1 MLAFWSSPN
10 LHCTWKKAS
19 YMCGPPIG
27 WDCLASPCWKDVT
40 WGSISSQAYRGLEA
54 IVPVT
59 LADPSLYMA
68 AGNAGEGP
76 FTHPWN
82 LRAGTK
88 SMKLLFSTPIFK
100 SRFEVK
106 CPFSGCPLSSHVLSS
121 NAGCDWHCRY
131 REWQNFGV
139 SVASF
144 QLLGRLFLP
153 WNPIQDNEVKI
164 PTIPVDSIG
173 FQLAAVI
180 VLLTLLKNPSRF
192 LTQSIESRPGEFY
205 HAGRAGSSK
214 QHSGWLHHVCTM
226 LTHDINAYPCYIP
239 RLIPSVLLSLQP
251 G

>member
-1 MLAFWSSPN
+1 
-10 LHCTWKKAS
+10 
-19 YMCGPPIG
+19 
-27 WDCLASPCWKDVT
+27 
-40 WGSISSQAYRGLEA
+40 
-54 IVPVT
+54 
-59 LADPSLYMA
+59 
-68 AGNAGEGP
+68 
-76 FTHPWN
+76 
-82 LRAGTK
+82 
-88 SMKLLFSTPIFK
+88 MKLLFSTPIFK

-139 SVASF
+139 SVAFSF

-153 WNPIQDNEVKI
+153 WNPIQVNEVKI
-164 PTIPVDSIG
+164 PTIPVDSTG

-214 QHSGWLHHVCTM
+214 QHSG
-226 LTHDINAYPCYIP
+226 
-239 RLIPSVLLSLQP
+239 
-251 G
+251 